1 MAIRRSKPLS
11 INQSD
16 AKPRVDFDFHL
27 PNTSAFTMA
36 MRSDLNL
43 ARALNALDPD
53 MDNTEHLLDDEANF
67 EME

>member
-11 INQSD
+11 INKSD
-16 AKPRVDFDFHL
+16 AKPRVDFDFQL
-27 PNTSAFTMA
+27 PNTMA
-36 MRSDLNL
+36 MRSDLNM